1 MGESEQRHAGRGPTG
16 GHRCGLA
23 CRLKK
28 KPFKRRIFFFS
39 IVLVL
44 IAALCVCAMLVV
56 RSIQEHHG
64 LAAVSEP
71 SVALGSTDSQASARR
86 LSATVSYVDIASG
99 EAPTTTSVSWDDDW
113 FFQDPT
119 IYNHE
124 LATTCAVLSAIAN
137 AESDYYQMGSDVPAY
152 MEEALAALGFDS
164 VTTESYRYRS
174 EVVDEVL
181 DAVTNGTDVV
191 AYSLATKRLRASD
204 GRERTLVMVAVRG
217 SYGSEWISNVNL
229 GSSAARDRGDSSSS
243 DASWDSSDHLGFST
257 AARSVVEDV
266 GARVAE
272 LEAQGRDVA
281 LLFCGHSRGGAIAN
295 LSAAYADTIA
305 NERHALAPLEAI
317 YAYTFATPE
326 VTLSTDTDNDL
337 YGNIF
342 NVLNPSDLVPRFPL
356 EAWGYHR
363 YGANVWLPA
372 DGDEGFDEAYGRMR
386 ECYRRNVGEESPSEP
401 ADRAKVDELVE
412 KFARDIPSVSDI
424 AQPRALWSIATGLL
438 HDIDVVRVLYSH
450 YPSTY
455 IAWMQASTPADLTVE
470 RVEG

>member
-1 MGESEQRHAGRGPTG
+1 M
-16 GHRCGLA
+16 
-23 CRLKK
+23 
-28 KPFKRRIFFFS
+28 
-39 IVLVL
+39 L
-44 IAALCVCAMLVV
+44 IAALCICAVLVI

-71 SVALGSTDSQASARR
+71 VVELKPDTCAAEQRSFAAN
-86 LSATVSYVDIASG
+86 VSYVDIASAD
-99 EAPTTTSVSWDDDW
+99 APTSTSVSWDDDW
-113 FFQDPT
+113 FFRDPA
-119 IYNHE
+119 IYNHD

-137 AESDYYQMGSDVPAY
+137 AESDYYQAGSNVPAY

-164 VTTESYRYRS
+164 VATASYRYRS

-191 AYSLATKRLRASD
+191 AYSLATKHLRAND

-229 GSSAARDRGDSSSS
+229 GNSGAHEQGGGASESRDGW
-243 DASWDSSDHLGFST
+243 DASDHLGFSK
-257 AARSVVEDV
+257 AAQSVIDDV
-266 GARVAE
+266 SARVAE
-272 LEAQGRDVA
+272 LEARGQQVA

-295 LSAAYADTIA
+295 LAAAYADGIA
-305 NERHALAPLEAI
+305 HERHALASLDAI

-326 VTLSTDTDNDL
+326 VTTSDGTDGAL
-337 YGNIF
+337 YDNIF

-363 YGANVWLPA
+363 YGTDVWLPA
-372 DGDEGFDEAYGRMR
+372 FDSAGFGGLYERMQVR
-386 ECYRRNVGEESPSEP
+386 YWRNVGMESPCDP
-401 ADRAKVDELVE
+401 ADKAEVDELVE

-424 AQPRALWSIATGLL
+424 VQPRALWSIATGLL
-438 HDIDVVRVLYSH
+438 RDIDIMRVLCSH

-455 IAWMQASTPADLTVE
+455 IAWLQATAAADLAVDGDLE
-470 RVEG
+470 A